1 MFTPK
6 IFDIIIPDTSQ
17 EEIDEFFLNQEKLKN
32 KQRKLLTLKK
42 GILSHNL
49 RDRAFSPNIQ
59 NQKISKNMNNTRSN
73 SIKNIS

>member
-17 EEIDEFFLNQEKLKN
+17 EEIDEFFLNQEKQKN

-42 GILSHNL
+42 GI
-49 RDRAFSPNIQ
+49 
-59 NQKISKNMNNTRSN
+59 
-73 SIKNIS
+73 